1 MDAALAHALRLLENG
16 QAHDARYV
24 CSQILTQMPQHP
36 GALQCMG
43 QALSALGQYAEA
55 LQAYGVA
62 LALQPRNVHLHTGQ
76 GAALLR
82 LGHPREALECF
93 IRACALAP
101 PDFATRAQA
110 TEAAE
115 QTTLSFFDPASPY
128 LQHMGEHKALCIR
141 TALHALNDGHY
152 ERASAELGALLTC
165 WPDDV
170 EGHILAAVCAYRRND
185 FKTAASHLAQ
195 VASGAPSSAQRAI
208 LIHYHSKTLAALAL
222 QALRDKLLDI
232 QHDSV
237 PPRAGSPQPVHL
249 YSSFAN
255 RAGTE
260 LRTLDLAKRLR
271 PHTPVQIWSASAPVH
286 PTFAAENI
294 CVLDPARGMVPQGG
308 TLVIVGPWHAIGDW
322 YRQCRFRRVVVV
334 HNVDEPHC
342 LLVLLQA
349 LALPSQPKIELVFA
363 SEWMH
368 QQLGLPGHFEPSPI
382 DTTVFAPATAER
394 RDHAFVVGRL
404 SRDTALK
411 YHPGAPAFFT
421 RLADAGMQVRLMGA
435 TVLAPALP
443 PHNGIELLAAGA
455 VAAHAFLQGLDC
467 FTYRTHTCFPEAWGR
482 VVMEAMA
489 VGLPVVV
496 HATGGYAQVIDHGRN
511 GFLFHS
517 DDEAFALLSEL
528 QSSPALRR
536 QIGNAARETVQALY
550 GEAAF
555 DRSYGF
561 YIG

>member
-1 MDAALAHALRLLENG
+1 MGAALAHALRLLENG

-24 CSQILTQMPQHP
+24 CSQILAQMPQHP

-43 QALSALGQYAEA
+43 QALSALGQHAEA

-62 LALQPRNVHLHTGQ
+62 LARQPSNVHLHTGQ

-82 LGHPREALECF
+82 LGHPREALECL

-101 PDFATRAQA
+101 PDAPTRALATQA
-110 TEAAE
+110 AQLAI
-115 QTTLSFFDPASPY
+115 LSFFDPASPY
-128 LQHMGEHKALCIR
+128 LEHVRGDKALHIR
-141 TALHALNDGHY
+141 TALHALNDGYY
-152 ERASAELGALLTC
+152 ERASAELSALLTL
-165 WPDDV
+165 WPDDID
-170 EGHILAAVCAYRRND
+170 GHILSAATAYRRNK
-185 FKTAASHLAQ
+185 FEAAASHLAQ
-195 VASGAPSSAQRAI
+195 AASGAPTYAQRAI
-208 LIHYHSKTLAALAL
+208 LFDYQSKTLASLAL
-222 QALRDKLLDI
+222 QALRGKLFDI
-232 QHDSV
+232 QHDHV
-237 PPRAGSPQPVHL
+237 PPGTAQPVHL
-249 YSSFAN
+249 YSSFADH
-255 RAGTE
+255 AGTE
-260 LRTLDLAKRLR
+260 LRTLSLAKRLQ
-271 PHTPVQIWSASAPVH
+271 PHTPVQIWSTSADIHPAFAS
-286 PTFAAENI
+286 EKI
-294 CVLDPARGMVPQGG
+294 YILDPARGTVPRGG

-421 RLADAGMQVRLMGA
+421 RLADAGMHVRLMGA

-443 PHNGIELLAAGA
+443 PHNRIELLAAGA
-455 VAAHAFLQGLDC
+455 VAAPAFLQSLDC

-528 QSSPALRR
+528 QRSSALRR

-561 YIG
+561 YLG

>member
-152 ERASAELGALLTC
+152 ERAS
-165 WPDDV
+165 
-170 EGHILAAVCAYRRND
+170 
-185 FKTAASHLAQ
+185 
-195 VASGAPSSAQRAI
+195 
-208 LIHYHSKTLAALAL
+208 
-222 QALRDKLLDI
+222 
-232 QHDSV
+232 
-237 PPRAGSPQPVHL
+237 
-249 YSSFAN
+249 
-255 RAGTE
+255 
-260 LRTLDLAKRLR
+260 
-271 PHTPVQIWSASAPVH
+271 
-286 PTFAAENI
+286 
-294 CVLDPARGMVPQGG
+294 
-308 TLVIVGPWHAIGDW
+308 GDW